1 MKLTDFGLWFKDCY
15 GKWLTT
21 IPKDELFRIYYDGL
35 DLGKQYS
42 DYDLLIYHNRK
53 SSYIVKL
60 KKEFDKKSG
69 YHIIGRRL
77 TMDDFE
83 VVKRWM

>member
-1 MKLTDFGLWFKDCY
+1 MKIIDFGLWFTDGY

-21 IPKDELFRIYYDGL
+21 IPQCEAFCIYYDGL
-35 DLGKQYS
+35 DIGMQYS
-42 DYDLLIYHNRK
+42 DDYLEIYNNRR
-53 SSYIVKL
+53 SPYVIKL
-60 KKEFDKKSG
+60 KKEFDKKSP